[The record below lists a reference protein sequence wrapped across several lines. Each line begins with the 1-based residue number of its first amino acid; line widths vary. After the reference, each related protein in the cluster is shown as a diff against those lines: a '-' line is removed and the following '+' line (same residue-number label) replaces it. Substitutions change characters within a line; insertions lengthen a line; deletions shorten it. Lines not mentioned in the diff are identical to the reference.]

1 MGRPWAGPVMD
12 RHLFQV
18 DPAPFLRL
26 CVQDTCD
33 PMELQAAC
41 HLAAAYIYLCAQ
53 DSVPLAL
60 PLQCGGKFSSGSHP
74 KWKTSAIL

>member
-1 MGRPWAGPVMD
+1 MGW
-12 RHLFQV
+12 HWFQV
-18 DPAPFLRL
+18 DPAPFLSL

-33 PMELQAAC
+33 PMELQSAC

-60 PLQCGGKFSSGSHP
+60 PLQCGKFSSRSHP
-74 KWKTSAIL
+74 KWKTNAML